1 MCAGIVLG
9 WGAQKTPAM
18 ILAAVGVRRGVGQGG
33 GGETADSGPVP
44 LGPLVVTKYELP

>member
-18 ILAAVGVRRGVGQGG
+18 ILAAVGVRRGVGQR
-33 GGETADSGPVP
+33 GGETADSGPVT